1 LKQVFKF
8 DSNGFY
14 VEPVILGDVES
25 MPSGCTDIQPP
36 DGLFKGKFVEGA
48 WIEGLSADEIH
59 AIKNAPVPL
68 SDIEALKK
76 QQADLTFTLM
86 MAGVI

>member
-1 LKQVFKF
+1 MKQVFKF

-14 VEPVILGDVES
+14 VEPVILDDKEGIPTD
-25 MPSGCTDIQPP
+25 CTSVQPP